1 MKTLRIWII
10 LATLALAGAAGT
22 SDGST
27 LRDAACR
34 VDIASRILTGAPSGG
49 TCQP

>member
-1 MKTLRIWII
+1 MKTVRIWII

-22 SDGST
+22 SDGSAF
-27 LRDAACR
+27 RDVACR
-34 VDIASRILTGAPSGG
+34 LDLATRVLAGGSTAG

>member
-1 MKTLRIWII
+1 MKTVRIWII

-22 SDGST
+22 SDGSAF
-27 LRDAACR
+27 RDAACR
-34 VDIASRILTGAPSGG
+34 LDIATRVLSGAPASG

>member
-1 MKTLRIWII
+1 MKSARILII
-10 LATLALAGAAGT
+10 LATLVLAGAAGT
-22 SDGST
+22 SDGAT

-34 VDIASRILTGAPSGG
+34 VDIAARILTGASAAG